1 METILNDFSWNLILI
16 QTISL
21 LFVIAIVVLIF
32 KLYKKV
38 K

>member
-1 METILNDFSWNLILI
+1 MEIILNDFSWNLILI

>member
-21 LFVIAIVVLIF
+21 LFVIAIVVLMF

>member
-16 QTISL
+16 QTIYL
-21 LFVIAIVVLIF
+21 LFVIAIVMLIF

>member
-1 METILNDFSWNLILI
+1 METILNDFSWNLILS

>member
-21 LFVIAIVVLIF
+21 LFVIAIVMLIF

>member
-21 LFVIAIVVLIF
+21 LFVIAIFVLIF
-32 KLYKKV
+32 KLYKKI